1 MKVLIGIRPS
11 GSILYV
17 SPAFGGRISD
27 KEIVKQSGFLQCLQE
42 GDFVMADRGFL
53 IETLLAPLI
62 ASVSYPAFK
71 KRNQQLEPLDD
82 IASKELSSLRIH
94 VERLIGILRQKFM
107 ILTGIV
113 PITLLQ
119 RWNDDML
126 AIDQILIVS
135 SALLLYPC
143 PSVVGNK
150 E

>member
-1 MKVLIGIRPS
+1 
-11 GSILYV
+11 
-17 SPAFGGRISD
+17 
-27 KEIVKQSGFLQCLQE
+27 
-42 GDFVMADRGFL
+42 MADRGFL
-53 IETLLAPLI
+53 IETLLAPLN

-71 KRNQQLEPLDD
+71 KRNQQLEPLDA

-94 VERLIGILRQKFM
+94 VERLIGVLRQKFM

-135 SALLLYPC
+135 SALVNLC